1 MTLSKT
7 DIEIFDCEQGS
18 DQWLTLRLGIATASQ
33 FKVLMVKTEE
43 KKGRATYL
51 YKLAGEQLSGEPME
65 KFSNGD
71 MEDGKIKEPILR
83 DQYAFYRPCEPQ
95 LVGFIRNGKCGCSPD
110 ALIGEH
116 GMLEIKRAAP
126 HVLIPLR
133 RRMRSDPTY
142 FPPEHLAQ
150 CQGGLMVTGRAWCDL
165 VIGYPKMKPP
175 IIVRTWRD
183 EAYIQQLRDAVDLFE
198 LELRRLVE
206 AERKGT

>member
-1 MTLSKT
+1 MM
-7 DIEIFDCEQGS
+7 EIYDVEQGS
-18 DQWLTLRLGIATASQ
+18 PEWLQLRMGIPTASK
-33 FKVLMVKTEE
+33 FKVLIAKSEE
-43 KKGRATYL
+43 KKGRTDYL

-65 KFSNGD
+65 KFSND
-71 MEDGKIKEPILR
+71 AMEDGKAKEPILR

-110 ALIGEH
+110 ALIGDH

-133 RRMRSDPTY
+133 RRARSDPTY

-150 CQGGLMVTGRAWCDL
+150 CQGGLMVTGRTWCDL
-165 VIGYPKMKPP
+165 VIGYPTMKPP
-175 IIVRTWRD
+175 VIIRTWRD
-183 EAYIQQLRDAVDLFE
+183 ELYIQQLRDAVDLFE

-206 AERKGT
+206 AERKAA